1 MTPELK
7 RRLQYEAR
15 LELARRD
22 FFDYCELM
30 APDFYKRSRQYLIYL
45 TSVLQNFVTHSSKKV
60 LVVSMPPRSGKSRT
74 ATKFVEWYL
83 GKDPTQKIMT
93 GSYNETLSTQFAK
106 SVRNAIQTNKADPY
120 VPVYSDVF
128 PDVKIKQGDAAMN
141 MWSLE
146 GQYSSYLATSPSG
159 TATGFGCSLM
169 IIDDVI
175 KNALEA
181 NNQLTKQAH
190 FEWFTNTM
198 LSRLEEGG
206 KIIIIMTRWAS
217 DDLAGRII
225 NHFQDDAEVVSLKA
239 LQDDGTMLCD
249 EVLSRESYE
258 EKKKLISPD
267 IFYANYQQEPID
279 LKGQLYSSLKTYDK
293 PPQFERIEAYTDTA
307 DTGAIIYVRLYTAY
321 IKKKPTY
328 STSFTRMIRW
338 K

>member
-7 RRLQYEAR
+7 QRLQYEAR

-106 SVRNAIQTNKADPY
+106 SVRNAIQTNKADPFT
-120 VPVYSDVF
+120 PVYSDVF

-258 EKKKLISPD
+258 EKKRLISPD

-279 LKGQLYSSLKTYDK
+279 LKGQLYSSLKTYDT
-293 PPQFERIEAYTDTA
+293 PPQFERIEAYTDMA
-307 DTGAIIYVRLYTAY
+307 SIR
-321 IKKKPTY
+321 KKPTY
-328 STSFTRMIRW
+328 STSFIRMILW